1 MHLDSLTSASVV
13 KAVLVGVEDSDV
25 IDVDLIFHAP
35 IIPHSQ
41 AIARVS
47 MDFFSVVSACEF
59 PI

>member
-1 MHLDSLTSASVV
+1 MKEVDGNDE
-13 KAVLVGVEDSDV
+13 VGSGC
-25 IDVDLIFHAP
+25 LLHAP